1 MNEDDW
7 QRQVIDTARMFGWRV
22 GHFRPAL
29 TRHGWRT
36 PVSAD
41 GKGFPDLIL
50 LRDACI
56 AVELKT
62 DDPASDLTTDQRL
75 WLAAFE
81 TAGIENHVWR
91 PRDAEAVMRRLAR
104 RRTDRV

>member
-1 MNEDDW
+1 M
-7 QRQVIDTARMFGWRV
+7 QG
-22 GHFRPAL
+22 
-29 TRHGWRT
+29 
-36 PVSAD
+36 D
-41 GKGFPDLIL
+41 GAGFPDLL
-50 LRDACI
+50 MVRDVVL

-62 DDPASDLTTDQRL
+62 DTGDLSADQRL

-81 TAGIENHVWR
+81 IAGIENHVWR